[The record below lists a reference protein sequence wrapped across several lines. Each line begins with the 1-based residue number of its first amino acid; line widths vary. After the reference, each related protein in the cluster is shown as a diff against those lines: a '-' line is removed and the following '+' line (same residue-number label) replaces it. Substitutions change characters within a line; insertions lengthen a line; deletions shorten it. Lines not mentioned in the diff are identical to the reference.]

1 MEKKYIVRLTEDE
14 QAELTNMVSKGK
26 TPAYRIKH
34 ANILLAVD
42 GNGMKMTDE
51 EAAEAYRCHENTVR
65 NVRQRLVE
73 HGMQAALKRKA
84 QDEPSRPRILDG
96 QKEARLI
103 AIACGQPPDGRSCWT
118 LKLLADKLVEL
129 GIVEAISAQTVRR
142 TLKKTNCVRTLRNVG

>member
-14 QAELTNMVSKGK
+14 RAELTKMVSRGKG
-26 TPAYRIKH
+26 PAYRIKH

-42 GNGMKMTDE
+42 ANGIKMTDQ
-51 EAAEAYRCHENTVR
+51 EAAKAYRCHENTVR

-73 HGMQAALKRKA
+73 HGIQAALKRKP

-96 QKEARLI
+96 QKEAQLI
-103 AIACGQPPDGRSCWT
+103 AIACGEPPDGRSRWT

-129 GIVEAISAQTVRR
+129 DIVDAISDQTVRR
-142 TLKKTNCVRTLRNVG
+142 TLKKTSCVRTLRNAG